1 MRLFFLPRYI
11 FHLKY
16 VDLFPSPGYLPKP
29 GIKPRSPVLQLDF
42 LPTELPGN
50 NKKQLQKVQ
59 GLHNSENIQR
69 SQMDSDDF
77 SMSYTPHLFE
87 R

>member
-1 MRLFFLPRYI
+1 MGYHRQ
-11 FHLKY
+11 KY
-16 VDLFPSPGYLPKP
+16 WSGLLFPSPGDLPNP
-29 GIKPRSPVLQLDF
+29 EIKPWSPVLQLDF

-50 NKKQLQKVQ
+50 NKEQLQKVQ

-87 R
+87 Q